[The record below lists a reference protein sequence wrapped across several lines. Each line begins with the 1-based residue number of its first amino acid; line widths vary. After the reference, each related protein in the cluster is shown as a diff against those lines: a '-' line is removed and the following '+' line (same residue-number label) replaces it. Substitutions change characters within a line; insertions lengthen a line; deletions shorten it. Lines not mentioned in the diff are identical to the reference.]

1 MSMTASQLAPAIII
15 PFIAWRVYRR
25 VQRNIGRQ
33 RFQPTRLTVRIVI
46 FSVISVLIGLATLAY
61 PLSLAGLGGGLL
73 LGVPLALA
81 GLHLT
86 RFETTPD
93 GKFYTPNTAI
103 GVAVIVLFAG
113 RITYRMMVLFVSP
126 PADQPPPALFQS
138 PLTLVLFGVTAGY
151 YIAYNAGVLIRG
163 KKLE

>member
-1 MSMTASQLAPAIII
+1 MTPSQLAPAIII
-15 PFIAWRVYRR
+15 PFIAWRVYMR
-25 VQRNIGRQ
+25 VRRNIGRQ
-33 RFQPTRLTVRIVI
+33 RFQPTRLKVRIVI
-46 FSVISVLIGLATLAY
+46 FSVISGLIGLGTLAY
-61 PLSLAGLGGGLL
+61 PPSLAGLGGGLL

-86 RFETTPD
+86 RFETTPE

-113 RITYRMMVLFVSP
+113 RIGYRMVVLFIAP
-126 PADQPPPALFQS
+126 PMDQTPPALFQS

-151 YIAYNAGVLIRG
+151 YIAYKAGVLIRG
-163 KKLE
+163 NKPA